1 MSEVVSDCIFCKV
14 GDGSLTT
21 DFLVET
27 PRVVAFRDI
36 APQAPTHV
44 LIIPR
49 RHIADLASLSRQDD
63 GLLGEMIEVALRVAE
78 GEGISVTGF
87 RLVTNTGPDAG
98 QSVMHLHWH
107 LLGGAPLGSL
117 G

>member
-1 MSEVVSDCIFCKV
+1 MGEVASDCIFCKI

-21 DFLVET
+21 EFLVET
-27 PRVVAFRDI
+27 PQVVAFRDI

-49 RHIADLASLSRQDD
+49 RHITDLTSLSRQDD
-63 GLLGEMIEVALRVAE
+63 ALLGEMMDVARQVAE
-78 GEGISVTGF
+78 GEEIGVTGF

-98 QSVMHLHWH
+98 QSVIHLHWH
-107 LLGGAPLGSL
+107 VLGGAPLGPL